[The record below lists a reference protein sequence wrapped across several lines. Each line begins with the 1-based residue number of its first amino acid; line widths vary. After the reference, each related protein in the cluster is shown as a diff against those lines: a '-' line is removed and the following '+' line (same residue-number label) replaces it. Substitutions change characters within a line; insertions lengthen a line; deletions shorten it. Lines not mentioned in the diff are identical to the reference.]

1 MPPNRVHVLLLTTA
15 LAGAA
20 AAAPPVITSISPRG
34 AERGREVTLVIEG
47 SGLHGAAE
55 LVSRMSSP
63 AAPITDSEAL
73 KPGPAKV
80 AFRITLSAAE
90 APGPHAI
97 RVRTP
102 EGISNPV
109 FFTVGSLP
117 ETNEEEPNETAREAK
132 PIPVPVTVNG
142 RLGPTDRDAFRFQ
155 AKAGERIVFEVEA
168 RRIGSGVDPTLH
180 VLRADGRELALEEDS
195 YGLDVDARIDH
206 TFADAGDY
214 VVQVHDSIYA
224 GRAPDFYRLKV
235 GAFPY
240 ADAIFPLGGRA
251 GTEVQVHL
259 EGGNLAGPLTT
270 WVRLDPD
277 PLETWTRIALPLPAG
292 GAAPFRFRIGS
303 LPELQEAKR
312 EKPDAVQAIAAPVTL
327 NGRID
332 VPGEVDAYSLDVA
345 PGERWSFG
353 VEAASLGSWLDAVV
367 TVLAENGSR
376 IAAADDEGSN
386 LDSRGEF
393 AVPEGAKKAIIRVED
408 LHARGGKPFAYR
420 LTLARQVP
428 DFVLRL
434 GTTQVSL
441 PLGGTGLIE
450 IACERRGYG
459 GPVRL
464 DVPRAPVG
472 FELRGGEILPD
483 QDKGY
488 ITITGPASGSLRHA
502 ELVVEGSGGTAMD
515 PIARRAQGTVFLAKE
530 GDQPVSPL
538 SIAAIACGVTGPPPL
553 ALRRAEEAIDVVPG
567 HGVDV
572 AIEAVRK
579 DGVAGEITVK
589 GIAAPAGI
597 AVTETKVAAD
607 MSAGALRI
615 MAAPEAALR
624 EGDLVAAGFTKV
636 GGADF
641 MAPLPALRVRV
652 VPPFAAELTVN
663 TAEAPAGSN
672 AVFEGKIRR
681 RAPFG
686 GKVDGK
692 VDGLPE
698 AMKVSAF
705 EVAPEKDTF
714 RLEVAIPRE
723 QAPGKLALG
732 LQLST
737 ALGDPKKPVV
747 HALPALALALTIRP
761 PAPDPTPAPAT
772 PAGGAAPEK
781 PKA

>member
-1 MPPNRVHVLLLTTA
+1 MRPFPVLLLTTA

-34 AERGREVTLVIEG
+34 AERGRDVTLVIEG
-47 SGLHGAAE
+47 SGLDGAAE
-55 LVSRMSSP
+55 IVSRMSSP
-63 AAPITDSEAL
+63 AALIADSEAL

-80 AFRITLSAAE
+80 AFRLALSASE

-102 EGISNPV
+102 DGISNPV
-109 FFTVGSLP
+109 LFTVGSLP
-117 ETNEEEPNETAREAK
+117 EVNEEEPNETAKEAK

-168 RRIGSGVDPTLH
+168 RRIGSAVDPTLH

-206 TFADAGDY
+206 TFAEAGDF

-240 ADAIFPLGGRA
+240 ADAVFPLGGRA

-259 EGGNLAGPLTT
+259 EGGNLAAPLTT
-270 WVRLDPD
+270 WLGLDPD
-277 PLETWTRIALPLPAG
+277 PLENWTRVALPLPSG

-303 LPELQEAKR
+303 LPEILETKR
-312 EKPDAVQAIAAPVTL
+312 EKPDAVQPVGGAPVTL

-332 VPGEVDAYSLDVA
+332 APGEVDRYSLDVG
-345 PGERWSFG
+345 PGERFGFG
-353 VEAASLGSWLDAVV
+353 VEAASLGSWLDPVV

-376 IAAADDEGSN
+376 IGGADDEGSN

-393 AVPEGAKKAIIRVED
+393 AVPDGAKKVVLQVED
-408 LHARGGKPFAYR
+408 LHARGGKQFAYR
-420 LTLARQVP
+420 LTVARQVP
-428 DFVLRL
+428 DFALRL
-434 GTTQVSL
+434 ATTQVSL

-450 IACERRGYG
+450 VGCERRGYA

-464 DVPRAPVG
+464 DVIRAPVG

-483 QDKGY
+483 QDKGF
-488 ITITGPASGSLRHA
+488 ITITGPTTGSLRYA
-502 ELVVEGSGGTAMD
+502 DLVVEGTGGSATD
-515 PIARRAQGTVFLAKE
+515 PIARRARGTVFLAKE

-538 SIAAIACGVTGPPPL
+538 SVAAIACAVTGPPAL
-553 ALRRAEEAIDVVPG
+553 ALRRAAETIDVVPG

-572 AIEAVRK
+572 AIEAARK
-579 DGVAGEITVK
+579 EGVAGEIAVK
-589 GIAAPAGI
+589 GIAAPGGI
-597 AVTETKVAAD
+597 AVTETKIAAD
-607 MSAGALRI
+607 QSAGALRI
-615 MAAPEAALR
+615 VAAAEAALR
-624 EGDLVAAGFTKV
+624 EGDLVAGGFTKV

-641 MAPLPALRVRV
+641 MAPLPSLRVRV

-663 TAEAPAGSN
+663 TAEAAAGAS

-698 AMKVSAF
+698 GMKVAAF

-732 LQLST
+732 LHLST
-737 ALGDPKKPVV
+737 PLGDPKKPVM
-747 HALPALALALTIRP
+747 HAIPPMALALVIRP
-761 PAPDPTPAPAT
+761 PAPDPTPAPAS